1 MSSKNT
7 RLQRQALALA
17 LSVAALSVPAFA
29 TERINL
35 STLSNKEPVD
45 GFIVTYHAGS
55 AIKRN
60 TAAMQQSL
68 DRAASSAF
76 GRASAL
82 GLHHERTLGIGSEL
96 VTTDRPLDRLEAETL
111 MRQIAADPDVTHIEP
126 NARFYPTLTPN
137 DAYFGSQ
144 YNLQNGIG
152 GSNANLAWDTGFR
165 GAGKIVAM
173 IDTGYRPHVDLNANI
188 INGYDFIT
196 NPATANDGNGRD
208 ASALDPGDWSEAGQ
222 CYPGSTVT
230 YSTWHGTHV
239 AGTVAAVANNA
250 IGVAGMAFNAKVL
263 AVRVLGRCGG
273 TLADIVDAITW
284 SSGGT
289 VAGVPAV
296 GANRASVINMSLGRS
311 GTCTSSSA
319 MQVAITGALNRGTT
333 VVVAAGNNNANTL
346 NFMPANCTG
355 GGLIVVGA
363 SDSAARKAAFSNY
376 GIHVDVSAPGVGILS
391 TLNAGTT
398 VPGADSYVSYN
409 GSSMAAPHVAGLV
422 AMMHSK
428 PSPDCTPGVC
438 EAIIKANTKPFA
450 PPPPPPP
457 TLSGTGIINAL
468 QTLNATP

>member
-1 MSSKNT
+1 MSSNNT

-45 GFIVTYHAGS
+45 GFIVTYRAGS

-60 TAAMQQSL
+60 AAVMQQSL
-68 DRAASSAF
+68 DRAASGAF
-76 GRASAL
+76 GHASTL

-111 MRQIAADPDVTHIEP
+111 MRQIAADPDVTYIEP
-126 NARFYPTLTPN
+126 NARFYPSLTPN

-165 GAGKIVAM
+165 GAGKIVAV

-188 INGYDFIT
+188 INGYDFVS
-196 NPATANDGNGRD
+196 NATFANDGNGRD
-208 ASALDPGDWSEAGQ
+208 ASALDPGDWAPAGQ
-222 CYPGSTVT
+222 CYAGSPATF
-230 YSTWHGTHV
+230 STWHGTHV
-239 AGTVAAVANNA
+239 SGTVAAVTNNA

-263 AVRVLGRCGG
+263 AVRALGRCGG

-284 SSGGT
+284 SSGGM

-296 GANRASVINMSLGRS
+296 GANRASVINMSLGGS
-311 GTCTSSSA
+311 GVCASGSA
-319 MQVAITGALNRGTT
+319 MQMAISAALNRGTT
-333 VVVAAGNNNANTL
+333 VVVAAGNSNANTSG
-346 NFMPANCTG
+346 FTPAGCQG

-363 SDSAARKAAFSNY
+363 SDSAAKRAAFSNY
-376 GIHVDVSAPGVGILS
+376 GTNVDVSAPGVGIAS
-391 TLNAGTT
+391 TLNTGTT
-398 VPGADSYVSYN
+398 VPGADNYMFYN
-409 GSSMAAPHVAGLV
+409 GTSMAAPHVAGLV

-450 PPPPPPP
+450 PPPP
-457 TLSGTGIINAL
+457 TMSGTGIINAL